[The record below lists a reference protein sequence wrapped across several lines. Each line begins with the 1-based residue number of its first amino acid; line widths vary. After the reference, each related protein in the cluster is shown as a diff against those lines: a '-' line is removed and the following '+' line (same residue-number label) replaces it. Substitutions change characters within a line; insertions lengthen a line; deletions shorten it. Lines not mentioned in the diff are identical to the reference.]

1 MEVILRE
8 AIPNLGQAG
17 DIVKVA
23 DGYARN
29 YLLPKGKAIIA
40 NRKNLAALEKERQII
55 LAKAERERQKLA
67 SVAER
72 LEGLVLTIAQRVA
85 EENRLYGSVSAQEI
99 VNALKEHGIEI
110 SRRQVMLREPIKH
123 LGEFEVPIKLGGATM
138 ANIKVVVVAQE

>member
-29 YLLPKGKAIIA
+29 YLLPKGKAIVA

-67 SVAER
+67 SVAEK